1 MTSLFMFDDVTMSH
15 KMCHCKFNATTF
27 FSCVDHVTSF
37 DGVDD
42 TNDDDIDD
50 DDDDVDGDKREANA
64 DKFPQ
69 SHFKNG

>member
-42 TNDDDIDD
+42 TNDNDN
-50 DDDDVDGDKREANA
+50 DVDGDKREANVG
-64 DKFPQ
+64 KFPQ

>member
-1 MTSLFMFDDVTMSH
+1 
-15 KMCHCKFNATTF
+15 MCHCKFNATTF

-37 DGVDD
+37 DDDDD
-42 TNDDDIDD
+42 TNDNDD

>member
-1 MTSLFMFDDVTMSH
+1 MTSR
-15 KMCHCKFNATTF
+15 CKFNATTF

-64 DKFPQ
+64 DK
-69 SHFKNG
+69 